1 MKKLLPM
8 CLLISFNSYADMTEC
23 LKMTDKSDKNYCLAI
38 AAGSSTF
45 CEKVEGYER
54 RMDCIRK
61 VVAKQRR
68 ER

>member
-1 MKKLLPM
+1 MNKVLAM

-23 LKMTDKSDKNYCLAI
+23 LKMSNKNDKNYCLAI

-54 RMDCIRK
+54 RMDCVRK

>member
-1 MKKLLPM
+1 M
-8 CLLISFNSYADMTEC
+8 CLLISSNAYADMTEC
-23 LKMTDKSDKNYCLAI
+23 LKMTDKNDKNYCLAI

-54 RMDCIRK
+54 RMDCMRK
-61 VVAKQRR
+61 VIAKQRK